1 MEVLTSRQTYDLH
14 PDDAW
19 KRLKLRVR
27 KPVELAVLQQV
38 AGWREREARER
49 NVPRGRVLKDDAI
62 YEIAQQQPADVA
74 ALGRLRSIPKGW
86 ERSATAAGLLEAVNR
101 ALALPKEELPRLPR
115 QAQAPEGSAAAADLL
130 KVLLKLVAEKE
141 GVATKMLA
149 TSDDIERIAAE
160 GEKADVG
167 ALRGWRREVFGEKA
181 LELVRGETAM
191 RFHQRRLEVFRP
203 AEAVAD
209 AAE

>member
-1 MEVLTSRQTYDLH
+1 
-14 PDDAW
+14 
-19 KRLKLRVR
+19 
-27 KPVELAVLQQV
+27 
-38 AGWREREARER
+38 
-49 NVPRGRVLKDDAI
+49 
-62 YEIAQQQPADVA
+62 
-74 ALGRLRSIPKGW
+74 
-86 ERSATAAGLLEAVNR
+86 SATAAGLLEAVNR

-149 TSDDIERIAAE
+149 TSDDIDRIAAE
-160 GEKADVG
+160 GERADVG
-167 ALRGWRREVFGEKA
+167 ALRGWRREVFGDKA

-203 AEAVAD
+203 D
-209 AAE
+209 